1 MKEVFDTT
9 HWSRQ
14 IIKNDN
20 DLLTTARMINADIN
34 LEEDIQLVLAGERT
48 APNYYAA
55 DIKFLRAKLYSYIN
69 ETCAGLDLSNTV
81 SVTRYLEAAS
91 AAMRITNPNSVDYPR
106 LMNNIFLRLHRD
118 GCVQDYV
125 EMVDA
130 VFKPMLDNALMYRK
144 AYSSLENARVM
155 ITPDD
160 PEWEYTFNRGNE
172 RA

>member
-1 MKEVFDTT
+1 M
-9 HWSRQ
+9 
-14 IIKNDN
+14 
-20 DLLTTARMINADIN
+20 
-34 LEEDIQLVLAGERT
+34 
-48 APNYYAA
+48 
-55 DIKFLRAKLYSYIN
+55 
-69 ETCAGLDLSNTV
+69 CGLDLSNTV